1 MIRFWRISY
10 HLCKDSR
17 DKRFTGD
24 IDCNMDDSLA
34 EDFVALWQSELT
46 AMAADRELRETWT
59 AMVTLW
65 AGTTNAALQAMQR
78 VKHEHPP
85 GSPAAAQPPGA
96 APAAAASDSGLAQI
110 EQLSRRVAELEQILA
125 EFRHKRA
132 DDPERADDPA

>member
-10 HLCKDSR
+10 HLCKDCR

-24 IDCNMDDSLA
+24 FDCKMDDSLA

-59 AMVTLW
+59 AMITIW
-65 AGTTNAALQAMQR
+65 AGTTNAALQALPR
-78 VKHEHPP
+78 VKHDHPP
-85 GSPAAAQPPGA
+85 GSAAAAQPARPAPA
-96 APAAAASDSGLAQI
+96 APASDPGLDQI

-125 EFRHKRA
+125 EFRAKRA
-132 DDPERADDPA
+132 DDPA